1 MRDDWDDISGSEATE
16 YFFND
21 MIGVHTLQE
30 GMRPTRIVPENVAY
44 LAMTWVIV
52 GLCLSFGIKT
62 TGRIAYF
69 TMGLPIIMLIV
80 LLIRALTLPGA
91 SDGVGIYFGNWD
103 LKVLVDE
110 PDIWSTAVSQI
121 FFSIGVAV
129 S

>member
-91 SDGVGIYFGNWD
+91 SDEVGIYFGNWD